1 MVQLKLSS
9 GLNEQSECV
18 YRESSH
24 VSYLYFGCDSAPSRM
39 FHASFTKLLNCS
51 RADFVL
57 QEL

>member
-39 FHASFTKLLNCS
+39 FHA
-51 RADFVL
+51 
-57 QEL
+57 